1 MQIDTFVL
9 GGLPVT
15 VEFNVCGPDRD
26 VGIFSSWV
34 DEWYF
39 VAVNGRAVKGA
50 AWIERRMTKADL
62 DKLNEELCEAANE
75 PDDDYDD
82 YRDY

>member
-15 VEFNVCGPDRD
+15 VEFHVCGAEPD

-39 VAVNGRAVKGA
+39 VAVNSRPVKSA
-50 AWIERRMTKADL
+50 AWIERRMTKTDTY
-62 DKLNEELCEAANE
+62 KLIEELCEAANE
-75 PDDDYDD
+75 PDYDYD
-82 YRDY
+82 Y